1 MLKYEPKG
9 EWKLE
14 WQMGSSPMSWA
25 SACFVCVRLLWIS
38 VTQDHF
44 HRGVLWFHEQGKH
57 TLLHTHIQW
66 HTKRSIYVQ
75 HSYYINPINFVNPN
89 ILFLNH
95 QQTYSV
101 QTKSI
106 HSQISNS
113 LLNMTD
119 YNLYNTNADS
129 VSSQILLQERR
140 WSPISKKPS
149 DRRPPALLSD
159 LNVSL

>member
-1 MLKYEPKG
+1 MNPRESENWNGKWAAVPCLELQHVLCVWDCYESLWPRITFT
-9 EWKLE
+9 EVCYD
-14 WQMGSSPMSWA
+14 SMSKVNTH
-25 SACFVCVRLLWIS
+25 CC
-38 VTQDHF
+38 
-44 HRGVLWFHEQGKH
+44 
-57 TLLHTHIQW
+57 THIQW

-75 HSYYINPINFVNPN
+75 HSYYINPNNFVNPN

-119 YNLYNTNADS
+119 YNLYNTNADR